1 VYPCI
6 KERKRKPPW
15 QALQPNSR
23 SVHEG
28 LFYKCWL
35 KKLWNTLQ
43 MRPEEQEQTSLDLRR
58 IAIRKVC
65 TEGFLQ
71 LISLLPSSKE
81 PSSIQLSQT
90 SKEWLANTNSIFL
103 LICQCSATNLY
114 KNISDHG
121 HWKKNDASI
130 SQTFFFV
137 PEKYIFWQFSVFTY
151 SNCPSWK
158 LIT

>member
-1 VYPCI
+1 
-6 KERKRKPPW
+6 
-15 QALQPNSR
+15 
-23 SVHEG
+23 
-28 LFYKCWL
+28 
-35 KKLWNTLQ
+35 

-121 HWKKNDASI
+121 H
-130 SQTFFFV
+130 
-137 PEKYIFWQFSVFTY
+137 
-151 SNCPSWK
+151 
-158 LIT
+158 